1 MESSLSHSHCYAKHW
16 PTFWP
21 QAFFRTVYSVTLLG
35 GCRTLWDEREQTA
48 CIFAT
53 EERMRYQK
61 SLNVSEVTI
70 VVGSLWWHIVSTSLA
85 GSIAQI
91 IMSA

>member
-1 MESSLSHSHCYAKHW
+1 M
-16 PTFWP
+16 
-21 QAFFRTVYSVTLLG
+21 G
-35 GCRTLWDEREQTA
+35 GEREQTA